1 MSIRNTL
8 LAFLLILFSSC
19 TTIES
24 FINLEKPKVTLEK
37 VELTGLDFD
46 RADLLY
52 TLNIKNSNAMGI
64 KLSSLEY
71 ALKVEEGSLLQGQ
84 MDQGLE
90 LPAGGQST
98 IEVPVS
104 VGYKQLLEIASSAKE
119 KSEIAYSIDLGLGFT
134 VPGFGSIKVPLSYSD
149 NLPVPKLPELK
160 IASLRVKKVSLT
172 RIDIELDLRVNNPNI
187 FSLAF
192 TSLSYDL
199 NVAGRSWVQGNPV
212 RDLSFPAGGDGSAI
226 LPISLNIVEVGR
238 SVVDLLSGNKSLDYR
253 FNGDTIIVSDYSLL
267 KDYFFNFSSSG
278 SAEIFR

>member
-8 LAFLLILFSSC
+8 LTFLLLFLASC

-24 FINLEKPKVTLEK
+24 LINLEKPEVTLEK
-37 VELTGLDFD
+37 VEITGLDFD

-52 TLNIKNSNAMGI
+52 TLNIKNSNPIGI

-90 LPAGGQST
+90 LSAGGQST

-104 VGYKQLLEIASSAKE
+104 VGYKQLLEIAASAKE
-119 KSEIAYSIDLGLGFT
+119 KNEIKYSIDLGLGFM

-149 NLPVPKLPELK
+149 NLPVPKLPSLQ

-172 RIDIELDLRVNNPNI
+172 RIDVELDLRVNNPNI
-187 FSLAF
+187 FSLTF
-192 TSLSYDL
+192 KSLNYDL
-199 NVAGRSWVQGNPV
+199 SVAGRSWVKGNPV
-212 RDLSFPAGGDGSAI
+212 RDLSFPAGKDSSAI

-238 SVVDLLSGNKSLDYR
+238 SVVDLLSGNKTLDYR
-253 FNGDTIIVSDYSLL
+253 FNGDTVIVSDYSLL
-267 KDYFFNFSSSG
+267 NDYFFNFSKNG